1 VNWLLLVSTLPGQNG
16 ALRISVWRALKALG
30 VGLLRDGV
38 YVMPDRPDLATALQA
53 LERDVVGS
61 GGTAYLLRIQGR
73 SDDEDARLCA
83 LFDRSAEY
91 RGLIETAQ
99 ALVADAATRSEADAR
114 RAVRQLR
121 RDSTALE
128 AIDFFG
134 SPERDRLRRMMEKL
148 DALVVSTFSPD
159 EPRAVDALVERR
171 DRKDFQHRRW
181 ATRRRLW
188 VDRVS
193 SAWLIRRF
201 IDERPAFVWLDDT
214 NRIGKG
220 TVGFDF
226 DGAAFT
232 HAGRLTT
239 FEVLALAFGL
249 DEDRAVAKIGAL
261 VHYLDVGGAPIP
273 EAAGFEAIL
282 SGMRDRTAGD
292 DQLLDGMSPVLD
304 SLYESFASPVP
315 RIGVRA
321 ETLVPPATG

>member
-1 VNWLLLVSTLPGQNG
+1 VHWLLFISTLPGQNG
-16 ALRISVWRALKALG
+16 ALRVSVWRSLKALG

-38 YVMPDRPDLATALQA
+38 YVLPDRPDLVTALQA

-61 GGTAYLLRIQGR
+61 GGTAYLLHIRGE

-83 LFDRSAEY
+83 LFDRSEEY
-91 RGLIETAQ
+91 GGLLASAH
-99 ALVADAATRSEADAR
+99 ALLADVATRSEADAR

-121 RDSTALE
+121 RDAAALE

-134 SPERDRLRRMMEKL
+134 SRGLEQVERALEKL

-171 DRKDFQHRRW
+171 DRKDFQGRRW

-188 VDRVS
+188 VDRVA
-193 SAWLIRRF
+193 SAWFIRRF
-201 IDERPAFVWLDDT
+201 IDERPAFVWLDDPK
-214 NRIGKG
+214 RLAKG
-220 TVGFDF
+220 AVGFDF

-249 DEDRAVAKIGAL
+249 DDDRAVAKLGAM
-261 VHYLDVGGAPIP
+261 VHHLDVGGTPVP

-282 SGMRDRTAGD
+282 SGMRDRAADD
-292 DQLLDGMSPVLD
+292 DQLLAGMSPVLD
-304 SLYESFASPVP
+304 ALYESFASPAA
-315 RIGVRA
+315 RTRARA
-321 ETLVPPATG
+321 ETLAPPATG

>member
-1 VNWLLLVSTLPGQNG
+1 MNWLLLVSTLPGQNG
-16 ALRISVWRALKALG
+16 ALRVSVWRTLKALG

-38 YVMPDRPDLATALQA
+38 YVLPDRPDLATALQA

-61 GGTAYLLRIQGR
+61 GGTAYLLRIRGQ

-83 LFDRSAEY
+83 LFDRSEEY
-91 RGLIETAQ
+91 EGLIASAH
-99 ALVADAATRSEADAR
+99 ALVADVATRSEADAR

-121 RDSTALE
+121 RDATALE

-134 SPERDRLRRMMEKL
+134 SRGLERLGRVLEKL

-171 DRKDFQHRRW
+171 ERKDFQGRRW

-188 VDRVS
+188 VDRVA

-201 IDERPAFVWLDDT
+201 IDERPAFVWVDDT
-214 NRIGKG
+214 RRIGKG
-220 TVGFDF
+220 VIGFDF
-226 DGAAFT
+226 DGGAFT
-232 HAGRLTT
+232 HIGRLTT

-249 DEDRAVAKIGAL
+249 DDDRAVAKLGAM
-261 VHYLDVGGAPIP
+261 VHYLDVGGTPVP

-282 SGMRDRTAGD
+282 SGTRDRTADD
-292 DQLLDGMSPVLD
+292 DQLLNGMSPVLD
-304 SLYESFASPVP
+304 SLYESFASPAP
-315 RIGVRA
+315 RTR
-321 ETLVPPATG
+321 T